1 MSEWDL
7 CPKNSNILLR
17 NKTGLIS
24 PISIFAFAVV
34 QDAEACKVIQ
44 QLVMLKAEL
53 AAPWVAGC
61 QMLVYK
67 EGLVYYDAAGL
78 KGVFHYRDKTPLKVV
93 EADNDIISRVF
104 NPV

>member
-17 NKTGLIS
+17 NKAGLIS

-34 QDAEACKVIQ
+34 QDAEAGEVIQ

-61 QMLVYK
+61 
-67 EGLVYYDAAGL
+67 
-78 KGVFHYRDKTPLKVV
+78 
-93 EADNDIISRVF
+93 
-104 NPV
+104 